1 MEPKIL
7 YSAKE
12 IAEHVSSLAR
22 QIDEWYSPVG
32 VCTPERPLL
41 AIAILK
47 GAVIFAA
54 DLVREMKTP
63 LDIDFIRASSYGNA
77 THTSGTVTIQH
88 SSSISMERRHVLLI
102 EDIVDSGWTINKL
115 REYCMRNGASSVKI
129 AALIDKTQRREAD
142 VVVDF
147 PGMPA
152 PDRFLY
158 GYGMDATEH
167 CRNLP
172 DIWMQD

>member
-1 MEPKIL
+1 
-7 YSAKE
+7 
-12 IAEHVSSLAR
+12 
-22 QIDEWYSPVG
+22 
-32 VCTPERPLL
+32 
-41 AIAILK
+41 
-47 GAVIFAA
+47 
-54 DLVREMKTP
+54 
-63 LDIDFIRASSYGNA
+63 
-77 THTSGTVTIQH
+77 
-88 SSSISMERRHVLLI
+88 
-102 EDIVDSGWTINKL
+102 
-115 REYCMRNGASSVKI
+115 MRNGASSVKI